1 MTGSWHDGRVA
12 GREALTAL
20 EAEGRALSGVLRG
33 LGGADFRRATNCPPW
48 DLAELV
54 VHIGMSIRV
63 DGPPPAASGAAAVT
77 AAAYY
82 RRPERD
88 TAPYRQRNVDRTQE
102 VAAEVLQTAPA
113 AQWFEQVH
121 AGTVATLGRSDPD
134 QVVHIAG
141 VGAMTLAD
149 WVATRVMSLAA
160 HGLDVAITLDRPPWT
175 TPAALARTTPVLLA
189 LLGTPAPAELGWDD
203 QALLATGTGRRPL
216 SDPERRIIGP
226 AHLRFPLL
234 S

>member
-1 MTGSWHDGRVA
+1 MA

-20 EAEGRALSGVLRG
+20 EAEGRALSAALRD
-33 LGGADFRRATNCPPW
+33 LDPADFGRATNCPPW
-48 DLAELV
+48 DLGELV

-63 DGPPPAASGAAAVT
+63 EGPPPAATPGGALVT
-77 AAAYY
+77 ADAYY

-88 TAPYRQRNVDRTQE
+88 TAPYRQGNVDRTVA
-102 VAAEVLQTAPA
+102 VAAEVLRTAPA

-121 AGTVATLGRSDPD
+121 AGSVATLSGYDPD
-134 QVVHIAG
+134 QVVHISG
-141 VGAMTLAD
+141 VGPMRLAD

-160 HGLDVAITLDRPPWT
+160 HGLDVAITLGRPPWT
-175 TPAALARTTPVLLA
+175 TRAALARTTPVLLA

-203 QALLATGTGRRPL
+203 QTLLATGTGRRPL
-216 SDPERRIIGP
+216 TDHERGILGP
-226 AHLRFPLL
+226 AGLRFPLL